1 MTLIVLAKLSKL
13 SQDLSVLAN
22 FASPTYSKFQ
32 TIYATRSTDNMSIF
46 VAYLKIHNGDSQLSV
61 SVGYCVCKQVFLPP
75 LQCLIN

>member
-22 FASPTYSKFQ
+22 FASPTYSEFQ
-32 TIYATRSTDNMSIF
+32 TIYATRSTDNRPMSIF

-61 SVGYCVCKQVFLPP
+61 SVGYCVC
-75 LQCLIN
+75 